1 MKKEFSIY
9 LDLVRFVAA
18 FLVVLFHS
26 NVRNISSEQIP
37 LSTHGHQAVMVFFVL
52 SGYVIS
58 YIAAGRESSPIEY
71 WSSRLSRFYSL
82 AIPAVLLA
90 PLLDLAG
97 QALAPEFYVGKTTHD
112 WWALRIFSSLLFT
125 NEIWVLSIMS
135 FSNVPYWSLCY
146 EMWYYV
152 LFAAA
157 TFAKGSTRHVLLVVT
172 VLFVGPKIMLLAPIW
187 GLGVVLHR
195 WRRLYNLRAWQ
206 NWALFLGSIPAYL
219 LFHHYQ
225 LSELGSDWLRTL
237 VGAEWHK
244 QATFSRY
251 FITDYLLALVIAANF
266 VGFRGIAHHFAT
278 PLLTCERP
286 IRWIASFTFSLYLL
300 HQPLLQF
307 FGALINGNPSKP
319 WFYLEVL
326 AATLASIVVIS
337 LLTEQK
343 RSHLRN
349 AIRRQLLRLTGTRWL
364 RQVRGLALPA
374 TPKA

>member
-26 NVRNISSEQIP
+26 NIRSISTDQIP
-37 LSTHGHQAVMVFFVL
+37 FSGHGHHAVMVFFVL

-58 YIAAGRESSPIEY
+58 YIAAGRENTPIEY

-97 QALAPEFYVGKTTHD
+97 QALAPQFYIGKTTHD

-125 NEIWVLSIMS
+125 NEIWTLSIMS

-152 LFAAA
+152 LFSAAA
-157 TFAKGSTRHVLLVVT
+157 FTQGRTRAVLLVLT
-172 VLFVGPKIMLLAPIW
+172 ALFVGPKIMLLAPIW
-187 GLGVVLHR
+187 VLGVVLHR
-195 WRRLYNLRAWQ
+195 WQRLYHLPAWQ

-219 LFHHYQ
+219 LFDHYQ
-225 LSELGSDWLRTL
+225 LSELGSEWLRTL
-237 VGAEWHK
+237 VGPEWHK

-266 VGFRGIAHHFAT
+266 VGFRGIAHHFAA
-278 PLLTCERP
+278 PLIRCERP
-286 IRWIASFTFSLYLL
+286 IRWVASFTFSLYLL

-307 FGALINGNPSKP
+307 FGALIHGDPSRP
-319 WFYLEVL
+319 WFYLQVL
-326 AATLASIVVIS
+326 AATLACVVAIS

-343 RSHLRN
+343 RAHLRN
-349 AIRRQLLRLTGTRWL
+349 AIRRRLLALAGARWL
-364 RQVRGLALPA
+364 RQVRGLALDA
-374 TPKA
+374 APKA

>member
-1 MKKEFSIY
+1 VKKEFSIY

-26 NVRNISSEQIP
+26 NIRSISKDLIP
-37 LSTHGHQAVMVFFVL
+37 FSTHGHHAVMVFFVL

-58 YIAAGRESSPIEY
+58 YIAAGRENTPVEY

-97 QALAPEFYVGKTTHD
+97 QSLAPAFYAGKTTHD
-112 WWALRIFSSLLFT
+112 WWALRMVSSLLFT
-125 NEIWVLSIMS
+125 NELWTLSIMS

-157 TFAKGSTRHVLLVVT
+157 AFTKGRRRVVLLLLIA
-172 VLFVGPKIMLLAPIW
+172 LFVGPKIMVLAPIW
-187 GLGVVLHR
+187 ALGVVLHR
-195 WRRLYNLRAWQ
+195 WQRLYRLAAWQ
-206 NWALFLGSIPAYL
+206 YWSLFLLSIPAYL

-225 LSELGSDWLRTL
+225 LSELGSEWLRAL
-237 VGAEWHK
+237 AGPAWHK

-251 FITDYLLALVIAANF
+251 FMTDYLLALIIAANF
-266 VGFRGIAHHFAT
+266 VGFRGIAHHFAA
-278 PLLTCERP
+278 PLIACERP
-286 IRWIASFTFSLYLL
+286 IRWVGSFTFSLYLL

-307 FGALINGNPSKP
+307 FAALFNGDPARP
-319 WFYLEVL
+319 WFYLQVL
-326 AATLASIVVIS
+326 GATLAGVVVIS

-343 RSHLRN
+343 RGHLRDL
-349 AIRRQLLRLTGTRWL
+349 IRGWLLRLAGMRWWL
-364 RQVRGLALPA
+364 RLRDEPLDAA
-374 TPKA
+374 PKT